1 MILAFII
8 YLLPTFAHE
17 YFGKVKTR
25 IIMNKFE
32 DLACRRRSCRAFADG
47 DISAE
52 DVRLILQAALM
63 SPSSMGRRSWQFVVV
78 DDKVLLEK
86 LADAKDFGADF
97 LRGAAFGVVVAGDSL
112 GNDCWIEDCSIAAL
126 MMQLQAE
133 DLGIGSCWAQMRGRG
148 LSDGT
153 LADDVVRGALGIP
166 DGLGVLCVIGFGR
179 KKEDQEGHDEE
190 SLKWENVHINKY

>member
-1 MILAFII
+1 
-8 YLLPTFAHE
+8 
-17 YFGKVKTR
+17 
-25 IIMNKFE
+25 MNKFE

-133 DLGIGSCWAQMRGRG
+133 DLDIGSCWAQMRGRG

-153 LADDVVRGALGIP
+153 LAEDVVRGALGIP